1 MMKPD
6 DDELKLPYPDHVIDV
21 RRINTQP
28 TIAETAWIAPG
39 AIVTGDVTIGERS
52 SVWYNTVI
60 RGDSDSIRI
69 GDETNIQDGCVLHVD
84 TGTPC
89 ILESRVS
96 LGHRAIV
103 HASVVETES
112 LIGMNATVLSR
123 CHIGRGSLIAAGA
136 VVPEDT
142 QVPPGTLWAGI
153 PARQIRPLSDAHRE
167 LILHVYRHYVNN
179 AMVYLEREK
188 RLQSGE

>member
-1 MMKPD
+1 MKPD
-6 DDELKLPYPDHVIDV
+6 DAIKLPYPDDVIDV
-21 RRINTQP
+21 QRINTEP
-28 TIAETAWIAPG
+28 TIAKTAWIAPG
-39 AIVTGDVTIGERS
+39 SIVTGDVIIGEYS

-103 HASVVETES
+103 HASVVEEES

-153 PARQIRPLSDAHRE
+153 PARQIRPLSAAHRG

-179 AMVYLEREK
+179 AVAYLERE
-188 RLQSGE
+188 RRAQSGR

>member
-1 MMKPD
+1 MKPD
-6 DDELKLPYPDHVIDV
+6 DTIKLPYPDDVIDV
-21 RRINTQP
+21 QRINTEP
-28 TIAETAWIAPG
+28 TIAKTAWIAPG
-39 AIVTGDVTIGERS
+39 SIVTGDVIIGEHS

-103 HASVVETES
+103 HASVVEEES

-153 PARQIRPLSDAHRE
+153 PARQIRPLSAAHRE

-179 AMVYLEREK
+179 AVAYLERE
-188 RLQSGE
+188 RRAQSDH